1 MISFWIRNSVVRF
14 LVLGFCFFIFSC
26 DEKGKEVT
34 HQHNEVMVTN
44 PKPSSHVKLDVKW
57 EYTSLPLEMEIREPS
72 GAQVLALWTTGSVP
86 EGKRAPFGDPIPN
99 GQIVLKPGSK
109 KQFLLVMKNTT
120 ENPVYFFAAP
130 HSAMPVEHS
139 FGFKFKCLCVN
150 HAFSVPPKETWYR
163 VVEIRLA
170 PDYLGDSLV
179 LTHNLIGI
187 SHERMLQFEKSASK
201 SLPSEM
207 D

>member
-14 LVLGFCFFIFSC
+14 VVLAFCFFIFSC
-26 DEKGKEVT
+26 DEKEKAVT

-86 EGKRAPFGDPIPN
+86 EGKKAPFGDPIPN

>member
-1 MISFWIRNSVVRF
+1 MIIGLFRHSIVSVI
-14 LVLGFCFFIFSC
+14 FFAMSMFILSC
-26 DEKGKEVT
+26 SEKEDKLMHDH
-34 HQHNEVMVTN
+34 HQTTVTN
-44 PKPSSHVKLDVKW
+44 PQPANKVKLDVKW

-72 GAQVLALWTTGSVP
+72 GAQSLTLWTTGTVQ
-86 EGKRAPFGDPIPN
+86 EGKRAPFGDPIPDA
-99 GQIVLKPGSK
+99 QIVLKPGSK

-150 HAFSVPPKETWYR
+150 HAFSIPPNETWYR

-170 PDYLGDSLV
+170 PDFLGDSLV

-187 SHERMLQFEKSASK
+187 SRERMLQFEQSASK
-201 SLPSEM
+201 SIQSEL